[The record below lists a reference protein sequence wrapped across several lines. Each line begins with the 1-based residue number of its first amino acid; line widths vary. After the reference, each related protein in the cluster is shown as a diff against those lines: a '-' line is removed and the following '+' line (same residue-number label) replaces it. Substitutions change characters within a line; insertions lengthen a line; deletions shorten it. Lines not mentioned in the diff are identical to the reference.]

1 MKNNDEGAGSQ
12 IAESIGHIVFS
23 YYNGVDVTYS
33 QCYGFAMG
41 FVEILHLSVQNKI
54 SDKLILPRV
63 LAVQTYEEYINE
75 MEDEFC
81 RDADFRNSFIEGV
94 IHGIN
99 LTL

>member
-1 MKNNDEGAGSQ
+1 MKNNDEDTGEQ
-12 IAESIGHIVFS
+12 ISESIGHIVFS
-23 YYNGVDVTYS
+23 YYKGMDVTYS

-41 FVEILHLSVQNKI
+41 FVEILHLSVKNKI
-54 SDKLILPRV
+54 SNKLILPKV
-63 LAVQTYEEYINE
+63 LAVQTYEKFINE

-99 LTL
+99 LTI